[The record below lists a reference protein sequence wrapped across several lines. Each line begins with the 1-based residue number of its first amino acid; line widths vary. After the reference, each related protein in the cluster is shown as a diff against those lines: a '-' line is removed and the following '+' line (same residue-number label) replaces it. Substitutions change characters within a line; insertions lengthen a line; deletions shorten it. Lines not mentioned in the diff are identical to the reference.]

1 VLRNADAIVFCRAAD
16 EPVASLDVV
25 RAEVAAAGIEK
36 PAMLALT
43 KADEVEDAVLAD
55 GSGLETVAV
64 SILDDESL
72 DRLREAI
79 WRLTGLIRV
88 YPRRDGRADDEPFAL
103 SVGATVADVA
113 DRVHHD
119 VGRACT
125 GALIWGPS
133 ARFDGQRVGRDHV
146 VADGDVVE
154 VLRR

>member
-1 VLRNADAIVFCRAAD
+1 MEHAA
-16 EPVASLDVV
+16 L
-25 RAEVAAAGIEK
+25 
-36 PAMLALT
+36 
-43 KADEVEDAVLAD
+43 EDGAR
-55 GSGLETVAV
+55 LETVAV

-72 DRLREAI
+72 DRLRDAI

-103 SVGATVADVA
+103 AVGATVADVA

-119 VGRACT
+119 VGQACT
-125 GALIWGPS
+125 GALVWGPS
-133 ARFDGQRVGRDHV
+133 ARFDAQRVGRDHL